1 MDYLI
6 DEFIERYLS
15 RAEIIHRLPVSRPIS
30 SFWPALQEAR
40 RARATELAL
49 KDQAGRLFW
58 FVLNPSIERQ
68 CDAIAALARR
78 DALFDSPALLRM
90 ADDAVIDEAV
100 FSSMIEGAFTSR
112 EAAANFLRRDRKP
125 KDKSEQMVKNNY
137 DALTYALGHLDE
149 EITEDTIVEIA
160 RIVTRSAAEEVVEGY
175 RKKQVYVMG
184 REDVVYRPPEAARV
198 PEMMRAL
205 AAFIHE
211 SELHPVLKACAAHFY
226 RHRQGNGL
234 PRQNGD
240 QNHHVFGL

>member
-6 DEFIERYLS
+6 EEFIERYLS

-40 RARATELAL
+40 RARATEFAL
-49 KDQAGRLFW
+49 KDQAGRPFW

-112 EAAANFLRRDRKP
+112 
-125 KDKSEQMVKNNY
+125 
-137 DALTYALGHLDE
+137 
-149 EITEDTIVEIA
+149 
-160 RIVTRSAAEEVVEGY
+160 
-175 RKKQVYVMG
+175 
-184 REDVVYRPPEAARV
+184 
-198 PEMMRAL
+198 
-205 AAFIHE
+205 
-211 SELHPVLKACAAHFY
+211 
-226 RHRQGNGL
+226 
-234 PRQNGD
+234 
-240 QNHHVFGL
+240 